1 MALQRPVFQPFKRP
15 NDITHIF
22 LGIDFGTS
30 FTKIS
35 YSTAPSNNVQIKTL
49 KWEGSDYEDGFVIPT
64 ILYVKDNK
72 LYFEKPDGD
81 SLEIKYFKYSMLAE
95 SLINNHQN
103 TKNVFEEMCCV
114 YFLAQVIKRS
124 LKKIQQEID
133 VASLN
138 GIKISVNM
146 GAPLEN
152 FYEEKGKQNTDLYK
166 EILENAITLAGGSKV
181 HSELSDNCVLLD
193 NLDSV
198 YTEILHKKAFLNWN
212 AEVVPELA
220 AELFLYQQSKNIPEG
235 LYAIIDVGGG
245 TVDMAIFEKYKLNT
259 MGMYCLD
266 ETVLPYGVEILDKI
280 KSDDIR
286 QTFMQAFTEMIM
298 NAKKETDLIL
308 ADIPKVDV
316 FFLGGGAT
324 NEWYK
329 KCIVDTQAWLQN
341 SFKPKLNF
349 KLEINDFIENE
360 DYLIIKNQRL
370 LISQMIARSK
380 DDFPSV
386 LGFPISEE
394 QARKGRLI
402 SHEAITSLEDD
413 LYERSQKYRD

>member
-15 NDITHIF
+15 NEITQIF

-35 YSTAPSNNVQIKTL
+35 YSTAPSNKVQIKTL
-49 KWEGSDYEDGFVIPT
+49 KWEESEYENGYVIPT
-64 ILYVKDNK
+64 VLYVKEKK
-72 LYFEKPDGD
+72 LFFEKPEGE
-81 SLEIKYFKYSMLAE
+81 SLEVKYFKYSMLAE
-95 SLINNHQN
+95 SLINNHQD
-103 TKNVFEEMCCV
+103 TKNNFEEICCV
-114 YFLAQVIKRS
+114 YYLAQVITRS
-124 LKKIQQEID
+124 LKKIQKETVLSTLD
-133 VASLN
+133 

-152 FYEEKGKQNTDLYK
+152 FFEEREKGKRNADLYK
-166 EILENAITLAGGSKV
+166 EILENAITIAGGSKV
-181 HSELSDNCVLLD
+181 FAELPENAVLLE

-198 YTEILHKKAFLNWN
+198 YTEILHKKADLKWN

-220 AELFLYQQSKNIPEG
+220 AELFLYQESKNIPEG

-245 TVDMAIFEKYKLNT
+245 TVDMAIFEKYKLNSI
-259 MGMYCLD
+259 GMYCLAED
-266 ETVLPYGVEILDKI
+266 VLPFGIEVLDKI
-280 KSDDIR
+280 KNDDVQKIY
-286 QTFMQAFTEMIM
+286 MQAFTGMITK
-298 NAKKETDLIL
+298 AKKETSLNLDY
-308 ADIPKVDV
+308 IPKVDV
-316 FFLGGGAT
+316 FFLGGGAK
-324 NEWYK
+324 NEWYRTS
-329 KCIVDTQAWLQN
+329 IINTQEWLRN

-360 DYLIIKNQRL
+360 DYLITKNQRL

-394 QARKGRLI
+394 QAYKI
-402 SHEAITSLEDD
+402 NFYNTYSPLEDD

>member
-35 YSTAPSNNVQIKTL
+35 YSIAPSNNVQIKTL
-49 KWEGSDYEDGFVIPT
+49 KWEDSSYEEGFVIPSV
-64 ILYVKDNK
+64 LYVKDNK

-81 SLEIKYFKYSMLAE
+81 SLEIKYFKYSMLAR

-124 LKKIQQEID
+124 IKKIQMEID
-133 VASLN
+133 VDSLN

-152 FYEEKGKQNTDLYK
+152 FYEEKGKQNADLYK
-166 EILENAITLAGGSKV
+166 EILENAITLAGGCKV
-181 HSELSDNCVLLD
+181 HSELPENCVLLN

-198 YTEILHKKAFLNWN
+198 YTEILHKKAISNWN

-266 ETVLPYGVEILDKI
+266 EAVLPYGVEVLDKI

-286 QTFMQAFTEMIM
+286 ETFKRAFSEMIM
-298 NAKKETDLIL
+298 KAKNETHLIL
-308 ADIPKVDV
+308 DDISKVDI

-324 NEWYK
+324 NELYK
-329 KCIVDTQAWLQN
+329 KCIVETQERLKN

-349 KLEINDFIENE
+349 KLEINDFIETE
-360 DYLIIKNQRL
+360 DYLITKNQRL

-386 LGFPISEE
+386 LGFPISEDQKIPLE
-394 QARKGRLI
+394 T
-402 SHEAITSLEDD
+402 ITSLEDD
-413 LYERSQKYRD
+413 LYERSKRYWD